1 MATKSGLALIRGDI
15 YKASFYQRLI
25 FELKK
30 KIFRAITK
38 NALPLFCRTGD
49 VISISP
55 ILRGTYEPEMNALL
69 SALCSVGFND
79 YLLDIGANIGLTT
92 TQNGSRFKSIFAFEP
107 NPTAFAVLTA
117 NCKQFGLKHLNLYP
131 FGIGVRDEVVDLHV
145 PKDNMGGAYIAGDEN
160 YYSEESFRQNDEAR
174 NDVVQVQIKCGSV
187 ILGEVFEAL
196 RKSKQ
201 TSGVIKID
209 AEGYE
214 LTILSQIASSK
225 REGIDFVA
233 VFENWK
239 VALTKKDVLDL
250 FAGNGAVYKLE
261 WNMGGLNKIQQ
272 FMQLATQGERFRVT
286 DSDHDLVGTV
296 IYSTKPLL

>member
-1 MATKSGLALIRGDI
+1 MPTKSNATLIRGDI

-25 FELKK
+25 FEFRK

-38 NALPLFCRTGD
+38 NALPLFCRIGD

-55 ILRGTYEPEMNALL
+55 ALRGTYEPEMNALF
-69 SALCSVGFND
+69 SALCSIGFSD

-92 TQNGSRFKSIFAFEP
+92 IQNGSRFKSLFAFEP
-107 NPTAFAVLTA
+107 NPTAFAILTA
-117 NCKQFGLKHLNLYP
+117 NCRQFDSKHLRLHP
-131 FGIGVRDEVVDLHV
+131 FGIGLRDEVVDLHV
-145 PKDNMGGAYIAGDEN
+145 PKGNMGGAYIAGEEN
-160 YYSEESFRQNDEAR
+160 SYSEEGFRQNDEAR

-196 RKSKQ
+196 LKSKE

-239 VALTKKDVLDL
+239 VDLTKKDVLDI
-250 FAGNGAVYKLE
+250 FAGNGVVYKLE

-272 FMQLATQGERFRVT
+272 FMQLATQGERFRLT
-286 DSDHDLVGTV
+286 DSDHDLTGTV
-296 IYSTKPLL
+296 IYSTKSLL

>member
-1 MATKSGLALIRGDI
+1 MGR
-15 YKASFYQRLI
+15 
-25 FELKK
+25 
-30 KIFRAITK
+30 
-38 NALPLFCRTGD
+38 
-49 VISISP
+49 
-55 ILRGTYEPEMNALL
+55 ILRGTKIIIPKR
-69 SALCSVGFND
+69 V
-79 YLLDIGANIGLTT
+79 
-92 TQNGSRFKSIFAFEP
+92 
-107 NPTAFAVLTA
+107 
-117 NCKQFGLKHLNLYP
+117 FG
-131 FGIGVRDEVVDLHV
+131 RT
-145 PKDNMGGAYIAGDEN
+145 
-160 YYSEESFRQNDEAR
+160 DEAR

-225 REGIDFVA
+225 REGIDFVV

-239 VALTKKDVLDL
+239 VALTKKDVLDI
-250 FAGNGAVYKLE
+250 FAGNGVVYKLE

-296 IYSTKPLL
+296 IYSTKSLL